1 MGGLCQEIWCFFRH
15 PAAEFGGWSP
25 DLRRF
30 LFRLRGRGATRRL
43 SVGCHHGV
51 AWAMTVWGLTPTR
64 IEHGRKTKTR
74 LLNLFE
80 GQLLQ
85 PSWAWQLGGCQPA
98 SWIRIIL
105 FFYGHIVFF
114 MCLQGDRCCYSHD
127 LETLGDT
134 YIIFYLFIRPI
145 GPQILIW
152 LVAPNCWW
160 IMLFVVPRPF
170 SNTFRAT
177 LWQPSGSFSCLRFQ
191 MHKDLQTG
199 FPS

>member
-1 MGGLCQEIWCFFRH
+1 MVYVKKFGVFFRH

-114 MCLQGDRCCYSHD
+114 YVFARWQMLLLPR
-127 LETLGDT
+127 LGN
-134 YIIFYLFIRPI
+134 FRRYLYNF
-145 GPQILIW
+145 LS
-152 LVAPNCWW
+152 VYK
-160 IMLFVVPRPF
+160 
-170 SNTFRAT
+170 THRAT
-177 LWQPSGSFSCLRFQ
+177 DF
-191 MHKDLQTG
+191 DLI
-199 FPS
+199 SSS